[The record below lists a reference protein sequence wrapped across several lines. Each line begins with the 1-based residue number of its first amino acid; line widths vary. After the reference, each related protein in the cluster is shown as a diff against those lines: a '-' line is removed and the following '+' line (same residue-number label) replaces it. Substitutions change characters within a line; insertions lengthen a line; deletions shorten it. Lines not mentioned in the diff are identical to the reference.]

1 MSLPINTVITGDC
14 IEVMKTFP
22 ENSIDCIVTDPP
34 YGLSNVSPKETTEKI
49 NRVLLQILFPYLN
62 NPDAKTLEETY
73 LSGIP
78 LDGSL
83 LSYMKVLRIIYPGI
97 GVPPSTINF
106 NNLVGSWK
114 EKVSNTP
121 KPSLSIPERILSLE
135 SDIHGGK
142 CLGNYVLDLGIGF
155 GKFATSDLFCSGFT
169 HFSPNQITIFVSP
182 IFASCDPNFLA
193 DLLVIWGIN
202 NNIRFS
208 NDSLSGANASSNI
221 LTSSRTIDT
230 FMLTFDLARKTIEF
244 LPTNRTN
251 TFDLGFSFFDFPH
264 LIGAMPRTGSLST
277 PSKSLRISVI
287 DPTTNRASP
296 FYFNL
301 VCQIDN
307 SIVDPNIYFME
318 KLSDSYP
325 KGGFMGKIWDKA
337 LPPKQAFVEMC
348 RVLKPGAL
356 AFVMS
361 SPRQDLMWRMGQLL
375 EESGFE
381 LSQSFISWIYA
392 CLSDDTKLLTEDGLK
407 SYNEI
412 SGSEFIY
419 SFDIENNCLVKEK
432 FDNVYIYK
440 HVGKMFHLFNQNTNQ
455 LMTLNH
461 KIIHKEKHHSGSQ
474 YWWNDWQYK
483 EAQELKLHTAIKLPI
498 SAKYNG
504 TESIGL
510 DLVRLL
516 GWIITEGHYYEKE

>member
-1 MSLPINTVITGDC
+1 MPLGRRKDGFRSERDEVPEENLHAKRKTDTLEFRQRRSPQGEGQHRDMCLVRGTYSRRSAVRQGVRDQRETDAPRMLALRSRHDHSRHRLEEDGGRQGGNLRIGSRSREEASEILNIYKAKNAGLYEMSLPINTVITGDC

-221 LTSSRTIDT
+221 LTCRRTIDT
-230 FMLTFDLARKTIEF
+230 FMLTFDLARKTM
-244 LPTNRTN
+244 N
-251 TFDLGFSFFDFPH
+251 SFPQTEQTH
-264 LIGAMPRTGSLST
+264 LILV
-277 PSKSLRISVI
+277 LVFLIFLIS
-287 DPTTNRASP
+287 
-296 FYFNL
+296 
-301 VCQIDN
+301 
-307 SIVDPNIYFME
+307 
-318 KLSDSYP
+318 
-325 KGGFMGKIWDKA
+325 
-337 LPPKQAFVEMC
+337 
-348 RVLKPGAL
+348 
-356 AFVMS
+356 
-361 SPRQDLMWRMGQLL
+361 
-375 EESGFE
+375 
-381 LSQSFISWIYA
+381 
-392 CLSDDTKLLTEDGLK
+392 
-407 SYNEI
+407 
-412 SGSEFIY
+412 
-419 SFDIENNCLVKEK
+419 
-432 FDNVYIYK
+432 
-440 HVGKMFHLFNQNTNQ
+440 
-455 LMTLNH
+455 
-461 KIIHKEKHHSGSQ
+461 
-474 YWWNDWQYK
+474 
-483 EAQELKLHTAIKLPI
+483 
-498 SAKYNG
+498 
-504 TESIGL
+504 
-510 DLVRLL
+510 
-516 GWIITEGHYYEKE
+516 